1 MTKRIA
7 ILGAT
12 SHIAK
17 GLIVLFDRSG
27 EFDLTLF
34 ARNNE
39 SVTNFLKTE
48 NCKPYRVLDDF
59 AQLPVESWDV
69 VINCIVQ
76 RDPSDLSKP
85 FDDSLFR
92 TAEYF
97 DNLVVDSLL
106 RNPNRL
112 YINISSGAA
121 YGGEFT
127 APITS
132 DQQAVFPINDVTRS
146 EYYQAVKLYSEAK
159 HRSMQSLNIVDI
171 RVFAYFSRFIDLSS
185 PYLLADM
192 ISCVRMGKVF
202 ETGNRDIVR
211 DYTHPDDLYQ
221 MILACLSKPPIN
233 AVFDQYSKAP
243 IGKFELLELFKR
255 EFGLEYRVVETPPGP
270 PPRGNKPIYCSENR
284 TAEKIGFMPKY
295 TSAETVLSETRLLLS
310 IPSPSGRGLG

>member
-1 MTKRIA
+1 MNIA

-27 EFDLTLF
+27 NDELALF
-34 ARNNE
+34 ARNAE
-39 SVTNFLKTE
+39 SVTNFLKDE
-48 NCKPYRVLDDF
+48 NCKPHRVLDDF
-59 AQLPVESWDV
+59 TQLPAEEWDV

-76 RDPSDLSKP
+76 RDPGDLSKP

-97 DNLVVDSLL
+97 DNLVIDSLL
-106 RNPNRL
+106 QKPDRL
-112 YINISSGAA
+112 YVNISSGAA

-127 APITS
+127 APITPG
-132 DQQAVFPINDVTRS
+132 QQAVFPINDVIRT

-185 PYLLADM
+185 PFLLSEM
-192 ISCVRMGKVF
+192 ISCVRTGKIF
-202 ETGNRDIVR
+202 ETGRRNIVR
-211 DYTHPDDLYQ
+211 DYAHPDDLYQ
-221 MILACLSKPPIN
+221 MILACLSKSPIN

-243 IGKFELLELFKR
+243 VGKFELLELFKR

-270 PPRGNKPIYCSENR
+270 PPRGSKSIYCSENR
-284 TAEKIGFMPKY
+284 AAEKIGFTPKY
-295 TSAETVLSETRLLLS
+295 TSAETALSETKLLLAD
-310 IPSPSGRGLG
+310 R